1 MYLPEVKN
9 FKQNGTRPEDQET
22 EERAI
27 MNMYA
32 QDFDD
37 LKVLNLLTNNQ
48 ELYQYKLN
56 QYKETSHSRI
66 QSEKVL
72 QEQRLAKYDL

>member
-1 MYLPEVKN
+1 MFLPDVKH
-9 FKQNGTRPEDQET
+9 FKQNIPRPEDLET

-27 MNMYA
+27 MNMYN

-37 LKVLNLLTNNQ
+37 LKVLNMLTNNE
-48 ELYQYKLN
+48 ELYQHKLN

-66 QSEKVL
+66 QAEKFL
-72 QEQRLAKYDL
+72 QEQRLAK